1 MKRLGDSDTE
11 FVSEEPLADV
21 DDINTEE
28 SDHHFLAPEAII
40 HNTPVSRDEPSPRRK
55 LREKIN

>member
-21 DDINTEE
+21 DDINIEE
-28 SDHHFLAPEAII
+28 SDHHFLVLEAII